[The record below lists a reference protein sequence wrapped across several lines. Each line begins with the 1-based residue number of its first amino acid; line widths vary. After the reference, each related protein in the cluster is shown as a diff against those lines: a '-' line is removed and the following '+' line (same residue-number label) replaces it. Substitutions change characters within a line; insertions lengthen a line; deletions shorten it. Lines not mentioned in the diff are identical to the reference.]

1 MSSRPSMRVSIPNP
15 WGPPPLAPP
24 ATPPLPALTPFPAA
38 AAAAVAVAAASR
50 AAVLFVLV
58 EPASPQAVELL
69 AEALVRFL
77 ALCPPWLSVV
87 RNPLLSLGNHLR
99 FGQHPQC
106 SATQLLRND
115 LVNVKMTFLFRTA
128 CCNADR
134 RPLWP
139 RCLPIHCVQPN
150 SPAGRFRTERESS
163 KTKPRPT
170 TKAATTRLRYHWN
183 DFFIRGPLFLSAD
196 SLDGFT

>member
-1 MSSRPSMRVSIPNP
+1 M
-15 WGPPPLAPP
+15 
-24 ATPPLPALTPFPAA
+24 THCF
-38 AAAAVAVAAASR
+38 
-50 AAVLFVLV
+50 LV
-58 EPASPQAVELL
+58 GWPCQGLETILSL
-69 AEALVRFL
+69 AEGAFSRSTCLMFL
-77 ALCPPWLSVV
+77 PSTYPCFFLSLCLSACSSLCLSVV

-99 FGQHPQC
+99 FCQHPQC

-150 SPAGRFRTERESS
+150 SPAKRFRTERESS
-163 KTKPRPT
+163 KTKPQPT

-183 DFFIRGPLFLSAD
+183 DFFIRGPF
-196 SLDGFT
+196 